1 MKEKKRWKIKSRQML
16 VAVASEL
23 RMVIVM
29 SALRNR
35 RDKEM
40 TNREKYAKEILD
52 IACSGDKLAMRKAD
66 KRLIGCNKLE
76 CNGCCFSGTGRCSE
90 VIQKW
95 AEFEYIESPVISKA
109 DRAFLEYFIEKYK
122 YIARDENGNLIVY
135 ETQPRKGESYW
146 IWICDSHLCL
156 ERHFNVDF
164 PMIKWSDSEPWLI
177 EDLKKLEVVENY
189 E

>member
-1 MKEKKRWKIKSRQML
+1 MENKEQTNACYGCFGAANGDCDECDKD
-16 VAVASEL
+16 
-23 RMVIVM
+23 
-29 SALRNR
+29 R

-40 TNREKYAKEILD
+40 TNREKHAKEILD

-66 KRLIGCNKLE
+66 KRLTGCNKLE

-95 AEFEYIESPVISKA
+95 AESEYIEKTVISKK
-109 DRAFLEYFIEKYK
+109 DRAFLEYLGEELK
-122 YIARDENGNLIVY
+122 YIVRSKSDTLIAYQNSAEKREDGWV
-135 ETQPRKGESYW
+135 
-146 IWICDSHLCL
+146 IDSGAIKSLQKL
-156 ERHFNVDF
+156 NINF
-164 PMIKWSDSEPWLI
+164 PMVKWSDEEPWLI

>member
-1 MKEKKRWKIKSRQML
+1 ML

-66 KRLIGCNKLE
+66 KRLTGCNKLE

-95 AEFEYIESPVISKA
+95 AESEYIESPVISKA

-135 ETQPRKGESYW
+135 VIRIIFTIKVSRVNFWLMKIRFASTQDGQTRTKRKSLREMS
-146 IWICDSHLCL
+146 
-156 ERHFNVDF
+156 
-164 PMIKWSDSEPWLI
+164 
-177 EDLKKLEVVENY
+177 
-189 E
+189 